1 MRQVVSLQH
10 AKVAHA
16 AARNFIQQRHGSWFG
31 QRQKIN
37 SRAGTCC
44 FPVFVCSWC
53 FSLSTNLHPCQGS
66 LRAFTTLMGIFKKFF
81 SIGSKKSK
89 KRFAAN
95 HAAQPPALPSPKH
108 LRVLQD
114 DEAEEAVSRL
124 LRSSSARFAAEP
136 EADFSS
142 LPPLRELSHPRDR
155 LANVT
160 VRQRILSTMSSLPQL
175 VRLPAFRSG
184 APTRSLCMGEL
195 STVAQ
200 NSLMHT
206 HQWTRYSLPS
216 GRSRTQS
223 AVVPRACQ

>member
-1 MRQVVSLQH
+1 MQKSRTLLPAISFSKGMVVVRSKAENQLTCWDVLFSRVCLQL
-10 AKVAHA
+10 
-16 AARNFIQQRHGSWFG
+16 
-31 QRQKIN
+31 
-37 SRAGTCC
+37 
-44 FPVFVCSWC
+44 VF
-53 FSLSTNLHPCQGS
+53 LSFHKLTPLQGS

>member
-1 MRQVVSLQH
+1 MQKSRTLLPAISFSKGMVVVRSKAENQLTCWDVLFSRVCLQL
-10 AKVAHA
+10 
-16 AARNFIQQRHGSWFG
+16 
-31 QRQKIN
+31 
-37 SRAGTCC
+37 
-44 FPVFVCSWC
+44 VF
-53 FSLSTNLHPCQGS
+53 LSFYKLTPLQGS